1 MSYNGSGTFVINS
14 TGQPVVTNT
23 TISST
28 VFNALTADLATGLS
42 TAICKDGQTT
52 TTARVPFASGISTAA
67 ATPAILTN
75 GQAVSIALTSQT
87 VGATT
92 LTIPDFASVVDEFTF
107 KTKAQTM
114 ANKTLT
120 SPTLN
125 SPTMT
130 TPTLGVATATSISF
144 GGTALSVY
152 SESSFTGTF
161 TGNTTTPTG
170 TFKYT
175 VIGNFVSLQGVA
187 TTLTSNATTKS
198 VTGAPAAIQPA
209 TQQRCYGVV
218 SAIDN
223 GGTESF
229 STAFMETNGTINL
242 YFGPASAW
250 TNSGTWT
257 VRAWNMNYQR
267 A

>member
-67 ATPAILTN
+67 ATPAIMTN

-114 ANKTLT
+114 SNKTFVA
-120 SPTLN
+120 PV
-125 SPTMT
+125 
-130 TPTLGVATATSISF
+130 LGAATATSINF
-144 GGTALSVY
+144 GGSTLSTY

-161 TGNTTTPTG
+161 TGCTTAPTG

-175 VIGNFVSLQGVA
+175 LIGNFVSLQGVS
-187 TTLTSNATTKS
+187 TTLTSNAGTKS

-209 TQQRCYGVV
+209 TQQRCYGVL
-218 SAIDN
+218 AAQDN
-223 GGTESF
+223 GGAFNF
-229 STAFMETNGTINL
+229 STAYMETSGTINL
-242 YFGPASAW
+242 YYQVDQAW
-250 TNSGTWT
+250 TGSGTWG
-257 VRAWNMNYQR
+257 VRVWNMNYQK